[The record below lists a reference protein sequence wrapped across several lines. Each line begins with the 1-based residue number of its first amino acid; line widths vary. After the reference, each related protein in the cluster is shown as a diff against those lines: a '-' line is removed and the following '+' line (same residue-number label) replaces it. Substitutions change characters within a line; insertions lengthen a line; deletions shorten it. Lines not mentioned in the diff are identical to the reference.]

1 MSSTF
6 DKKLKELLNN
16 DQDNQAKTEELVNSL
31 PEDQQEQVPEE
42 MLPVEYDSKETSLEL
57 GNKDLQSDYEYARSN
72 MYGLIGRSNAA
83 LELTLKIALMSEHP
97 RALEVAANLIKTS
110 SDISKELIS
119 LHKAI
124 EEKNNKQPPNGS
136 YTQVNNNYYSKKDE
150 AKDVED
156 QLDGLPDED
165 V

>member
-156 QLDGLPDED
+156 QLDGLPDEN